1 MSPPAF
7 HLESVTKTFTSRSG
21 VSIQALKGI
30 TLSGNGGEITCLLG
44 PTASGKST
52 ALRIL
57 AGMEPPDGGTVNVVG
72 KDPGAMKGRLGY
84 ITQSHTLFPW
94 MRVAENISLPLEL
107 RGVPAREARKRT
119 DEICRKLGLSGAERL
134 FPYELSGGMQQ
145 RTALGRLLCSEATHW
160 LMDEPFSNLDELTQ
174 HGLQELLLEL
184 VRAHGISVLFV
195 THSIDEALF
204 LADRL
209 VMLSAGP
216 GRTVDDF
223 RPGLQHPRD
232 RLSPAYGHMMERIRQ
247 NMENVLKKGGKA

>member
-1 MSPPAF
+1 MIPMAF
-7 HLESVTKTFTSRSG
+7 HMESVTKTFTSRSG

-30 TLSGNGGEITCLLG
+30 TLNGNDGEVTCLLG

-52 ALRIL
+52 ALRIF
-57 AGMEPPDGGTVNVVG
+57 AGLEHPDGGTVNVAG
-72 KDPGAMKGRLGY
+72 RDPGVMRGRIGY
-84 ITQSHTLFPW
+84 ITQRHTLFPW
-94 MRVAENISLPLEL
+94 MRAAENISLPLDL
-107 RGVPAREARKRT
+107 HGVPAQEASKRT
-119 DEICRKLGLSGAERL
+119 GEICRTLGLSGAERL

-174 HGLQELLLEL
+174 HGLQELLLAL
-184 VRAHGISVLFV
+184 VKAHGISVLFI

-204 LADRL
+204 LADRM